1 MRDIFDTAVVFVMVL
16 LVCLWPQ
23 AYAKSPPPG
32 TGKADVPA
40 NILFMVDTSGSMG
53 ASVASSSRMYNPF
66 DVAIDSQGNMYII
79 EVYRNKVKKYDA
91 YGGLV
96 KEWGGYGGRNGQFV
110 TPHKIAIDSNDNVY
124 VSDYR
129 NHRIQK
135 FDSNHPMFS

>member
-53 ASVASSSRMYNPF
+53 ASASSKNSTRNPF
-66 DVAIDSQGNMYII
+66 DVAVDSHGNMYVI
-79 EVYRNKVKKYDA
+79 E
-91 YGGLV
+91 YG
-96 KEWGGYGGRNGQFV
+96 Y
-110 TPHKIAIDSNDNVY
+110 
-124 VSDYR
+124 
-129 NHRIQK
+129 HRITSR
-135 FDSNHPMFS
+135 DTHITNMSMGVTE